1 MRRDEMYVR
10 KEVTVVERKG
20 RPGPFIYL
28 MTRAKG
34 PKKGEARA
42 PKEWFSFSFEIW
54 GVAHA

>member
-1 MRRDEMYVR
+1 MYVR